1 MMDSLEHY
9 FYVLIQ
15 CVCAVYLAMGVV
27 LSFWK
32 VPTTAEYVPYR
43 NAKRSLTT
51 TFFIMALNL
60 LAWLNVSSANDWTM
74 LNPLVKCI
82 DFMFFYLEAVF
93 FCYTFYYLVNEKC
106 MTWRKVLKD
115 WAIFLVS
122 SALMVLSVLRVFG
135 KASSWIGVLP
145 FLAFFV
151 QVVIFL
157 HRFYYLYN
165 EKRKKLDDYFAEDMQ
180 LYMFWTKKSLFF
192 IILTGILSFASLLFG
207 IIYNYLFQI
216 YVVSANLYIAISFMH
231 YAQLY
236 GKLNLA
242 EVKEKDRIETQ
253 EEEQKTCS
261 IDNYEQL
268 FGEHVLRWLDDKKY
282 LASQLTIDDMAA
294 AMGTNKLYMSRY
306 INRKYGVNFS
316 AWITQLR
323 LEEAK
328 SYMKAN
334 PNVKQEEVAFH
345 SGFSSSSYFSKVFS
359 RIEGMT
365 PAAWRK
371 EITQRLTP

>member
-1 MMDSLEHY
+1 MMDFLEHY

-15 CVCAVYLAMGVV
+15 CVCAVYFAIGVV

-32 VPTTAEYVPYR
+32 VPLTTEYVPYR
-43 NAKRSLTT
+43 NAKRCLAT
-51 TFFIMALNL
+51 TFFLMGLNL
-60 LAWLNVSSANDWTM
+60 LAWLQVSNRNDWVV
-74 LNPLVKCI
+74 LNPLVKCV
-82 DFMFFYLEAVF
+82 DFVFFYLEAVF

-106 MTWRKVLKD
+106 MTWRKVIKD
-115 WAIFLVS
+115 WAIFFTS
-122 SALMVLSVLRVFG
+122 SLLMVLSVSNVLG
-135 KASSWIGVLP
+135 MLSPWIGILP

-157 HRFYYLYN
+157 RRFHDLYE
-165 EKRKKLDDYFAEDMQ
+165 EKRKKLDDYFADDMQ

-192 IILTGILSFASLLFG
+192 IILTGILSFASLFFG
-207 IIYNYLFQI
+207 IIYNYLFQV
-216 YVVSANLYIAISFMH
+216 YVVSANFYIAISFMN

-236 GKLNLA
+236 GQLNMA
-242 EVKEKDRIETQ
+242 EVKETDRIETKN
-253 EEEQKTCS
+253 EEQKTSS
-261 IDNYEQL
+261 IANYEQL
-268 FGEHVLRWLDDKKY
+268 FGEHVAQWLQDKKY
-282 LASQLTIDDMAA
+282 LASQLTIDDMAGE
-294 AMGTNKLYMSRY
+294 MGTNKLYMSRY

-328 SYMKAN
+328 TYMIEN

-359 RIEGMT
+359 RIEGKT
-365 PAAWRK
+365 PAVWRK
-371 EITQRLTP
+371 EMQTA